1 MQVKSNHSINN
12 IFDVDNNIEDISYNN
27 QTYSN
32 GFGIDQLKTKNN
44 KKIYYIKKRIKNTN
58 SITNKNNLTQI
69 DPLNILSSSQ
79 FEQDSDT
86 IPQQFKIETMPLDFK
101 KLKSKEKKEID
112 KKKSLKAGSNQIYI
126 PKKNSNNFLSN
137 KLHKKLSGS
146 TIDEINISLKKLKIK
161 PFKPKNNFNMT
172 SLKRNDYGSNK
183 LVKDLNF
190 FNSTNNSNNNS
201 INNSNNTINPFIK
214 NYAFQENDTVQNM
227 KFFDNLD
234 IQNENSFSYISKSH
248 NNKIIFL
255 QKLIYQ
261 QKNNLK
267 LLREQ
272 NKNLL
277 DKVKKLQ
284 EKSKSALDKKTNIKK
299 DMKTKDKD
307 KDNKNKNDE
316 KYKNDLKLNSNNET
330 KGKLTGIQEI
340 KNDLMKNEENI
351 NEVKIIYCLYD
362 KNNLLSYDFTNNE
375 FKLKPIDNKDFQNSY
390 NKDINT
396 LLLHNNISN
405 KLYIITGT
413 NNDQL
418 FIYDLN
424 KGNFQKYSNLKNNHM
439 FGGLLN
445 LKKNVI
451 CLSGKYNK
459 KVEIY
464 NESNNKWDDK
474 SFEELPEERGHSYYL
489 LLNNQYIYGFYGYN
503 YVINEYLNNIIYYDL
518 DKNIWNTIMDNS
530 LDNNSKGIK
539 NHFCYQNI
547 NDKFINILGGDS
559 NYGIITIDLE
569 KKLIVKT
576 DENKDDKNNDM
587 FLVNNNHGYNIKNDC
602 LSLFDQ
608 NYNVHIINDLFNQY
622 EIIKY
627 RDKNLLKIDSI

>member
-12 IFDVDNNIEDISYNN
+12 IFDVDNNIEDITYNN

-32 GFGIDQLKTKNN
+32 GFGINQLKSRNN
-44 KKIYYIKKRIKNTN
+44 KKIYYIKKRIKHNN

-69 DPLNILSSSQ
+69 EPHNILSPSQ
-79 FEQDSDT
+79 IIDQDSDT
-86 IPQQFKIETMPLDFK
+86 IPQQFKIETMPLDFNK
-101 KLKSKEKKEID
+101 FKSKEKKEIE
-112 KKKSLKAGSNQIYI
+112 KRNSLQIGTNQIYI
-126 PKKNSNNFLSN
+126 RKKNSNNFLSN
-137 KLHKKLSGS
+137 KANKKLSGS

-161 PFKPKNNFNMT
+161 PFKPKNNINMI
-172 SLKRNDYGSNK
+172 SIKRNEYGSYK
-183 LVKDLNF
+183 LVKNLNF
-190 FNSTNNSNNNS
+190 FNNTDNSNNNS
-201 INNSNNTINPFIK
+201 INNSNNTINPYI
-214 NYAFQENDTVQNM
+214 NRYVFQGNDN

-234 IQNENSFSYISKSH
+234 IQNESRFSYISNSH
-248 NNKIIFL
+248 NSKIIFL

-267 LLREQ
+267 SLREQ

-284 EKSKSALDKKTNIKK
+284 ESKSSSDIKTNIKK

-307 KDNKNKNDE
+307 DKNKNDE
-316 KYKNDLKLNSNNET
+316 KNKNDLKLNSKNET
-330 KGKLTGIQEI
+330 KDKFISIQEI

-396 LLLHNNISN
+396 LLLYNNISN

-424 KGNFQKYSNLKNNHM
+424 KGIFQKYSNLKNNHM

-445 LKKNVI
+445 LKKNII
-451 CLSGKYNK
+451 CLSGKFNK

-464 NESNNKWDDK
+464 DESNDKWNDK
-474 SFEELPEERGHSYYL
+474 SFEELPEERAHSYYL

-503 YVINEYLNNIIYYDL
+503 YVINEYLNNIVFYDL

-530 LDNNSKGIK
+530 LDNNNKGIK

-559 NYGIITIDLE
+559 NYSIITIDLE
-569 KKLIVKT
+569 KKLIIKA
-576 DENKDDKNNDM
+576 DEDKDDKSNEI
-587 FLVNNNHGYNIKNDC
+587 FLVNNNCGYNIKND
-602 LSLFDQ
+602 SITLFDQ
-608 NYNVHIINDLFNQY
+608 NYNVHIINDSSNQY

-627 RDKNLLKIDSI
+627 IDKNLLNIDNI

>member
-12 IFDVDNNIEDISYNN
+12 IFDVDNNIEDITYNN

-32 GFGIDQLKTKNN
+32 GFGIDQLKSRNN
-44 KKIYYIKKRIKNTN
+44 KKIYYIKKKIKQNN

-69 DPLNILSSSQ
+69 EPHNILSPSQ
-79 FEQDSDT
+79 IEQDSDT
-86 IPQQFKIETMPLDFK
+86 IPQKFKIETMPLDFNK
-101 KLKSKEKKEID
+101 FKSKEKKEAD
-112 KKKSLKAGSNQIYI
+112 KRNSLQIGNNQIYI
-126 PKKNSNNFLSN
+126 RKKNSNNFLNN
-137 KLHKKLSGS
+137 KSSKKLSGPA
-146 TIDEINISLKKLKIK
+146 IDEINISLKKLKIK
-161 PFKPKNNFNMT
+161 PFKPKKNINMI
-172 SLKRNDYGSNK
+172 SFRRKENISYK
-183 LVKDLNF
+183 LVKNLNF
-190 FNSTNNSNNNS
+190 FSNTDYSNNNS
-201 INNSNNTINPFIK
+201 INNSNNTINPYIK
-214 NYAFQENDTVQNM
+214 RYVFKENDKFQNN
-227 KFFDNLD
+227 KLFDNLD
-234 IQNENSFSYISKSH
+234 IQNESRFSYISNSH

-267 LLREQ
+267 SLREQ

-284 EKSKSALDKKTNIKK
+284 EKSKSSLDINPKIKI
-299 DMKTKDKD
+299 DMKAKDKD
-307 KDNKNKNDE
+307 DKNKNDD
-316 KYKNDLKLNSNNET
+316 KNKSDLKLNSKNET
-330 KGKLTGIQEI
+330 KDKFITIQEI
-340 KNDLMKNEENI
+340 KSDLMKNEDNI

-362 KNNLLSYDFTNNE
+362 KNNLLSYDFINNE
-375 FKLKPIDNKDFQNSY
+375 FKLKPIENKDFQNSF

-396 LLLHNNISN
+396 LILHNNITN
-405 KLYIITGT
+405 KLYIIAGL

-445 LKKNVI
+445 LKKNII
-451 CLSGKYNK
+451 CLSGKFNK

-464 NESNNKWDDK
+464 NESNDKWDDK
-474 SFEELPEERGHSYYL
+474 SFEELPEERAHSYYL

-503 YVINEYLNNIIYYDL
+503 YVINEYLNNIVNYDL
-518 DKNIWNTIMDNS
+518 DKNIWNIIMDNS
-530 LDNNSKGIK
+530 LDNNCKGIK

-559 NYGIITIDLE
+559 NYSIITIDLE
-569 KKLIVKT
+569 KKLIVKK
-576 DENKDDKNNDM
+576 DENKEDISNDI
-587 FLVNNNHGYNIKNDC
+587 FLVNNNLGYNIKNDS
-602 LSLFDQ
+602 LTLFDQ
-608 NYNVHIINDLFNQY
+608 NYNVHIINDLSNQY

-627 RDKNLLKIDSI
+627 IDKNLLNIDNI

>member
-12 IFDVDNNIEDISYNN
+12 IFDVDNNIEDITYNN

-32 GFGIDQLKTKNN
+32 GFGINQLKSRNN
-44 KKIYYIKKRIKNTN
+44 KKIYYIKKRIKHNN

-69 DPLNILSSSQ
+69 EPHNILSPSQ
-79 FEQDSDT
+79 IIDQDSDT
-86 IPQQFKIETMPLDFK
+86 IPQQFKIETMPLDFNK
-101 KLKSKEKKEID
+101 FKSKEKKEIE
-112 KKKSLKAGSNQIYI
+112 KRNSLQIGNNQIYI
-126 PKKNSNNFLSN
+126 RKKNSNNFLSN
-137 KLHKKLSGS
+137 KANKKLSGS

-161 PFKPKNNFNMT
+161 PFKPKNNINMI
-172 SLKRNDYGSNK
+172 SIKRNEYGSYK
-183 LVKDLNF
+183 LVKNLNF
-190 FNSTNNSNNNS
+190 FNNTDNSNNNS
-201 INNSNNTINPFIK
+201 INNSNNTINPYI
-214 NYAFQENDTVQNM
+214 NRYVFQGNDN

-234 IQNENSFSYISKSH
+234 IQNESRFSYISNSH
-248 NNKIIFL
+248 NSKIIFL

-267 LLREQ
+267 SLREQ

-284 EKSKSALDKKTNIKK
+284 ESKSSSDIKTNIKK

-307 KDNKNKNDE
+307 DKNKNDE
-316 KYKNDLKLNSNNET
+316 KNKNDLKLNSKNET
-330 KGKLTGIQEI
+330 KDKFISIQEI

-351 NEVKIIYCLYD
+351 NEVKIIYSLYD
-362 KNNLLSYDFTNNE
+362 KNNLLTYDFTNNE

-396 LLLHNNISN
+396 LLLYNNISN

-413 NNDQL
+413 NNDQF

-424 KGNFQKYSNLKNNHM
+424 KGSFQKYSNLKNNHM

-445 LKKNVI
+445 LKKNII
-451 CLSGKYNK
+451 CLSGKFNK

-464 NESNNKWDDK
+464 DESNDKWNDK

-503 YVINEYLNNIIYYDL
+503 YVINEYLNNIVFYDL

-530 LDNNSKGIK
+530 LDNNNKGIK

-559 NYGIITIDLE
+559 NYIIITIDLE
-569 KKLIVKT
+569 KKLIIKT
-576 DENKDDKNNDM
+576 DEDKDDKNNEI
-587 FLVNNNHGYNIKNDC
+587 FLVNNNCGYNIKND
-602 LSLFDQ
+602 SITLFDQ
-608 NYNVHIINDLFNQY
+608 NYNVHIINDSSNQY

-627 RDKNLLKIDSI
+627 IDKNLLNIDNI

>member
-12 IFDVDNNIEDISYNN
+12 IFDVDNNIEDITYNN

-32 GFGIDQLKTKNN
+32 GFGINQLKSRNN
-44 KKIYYIKKRIKNTN
+44 KKIYYIKKRIKHNN

-69 DPLNILSSSQ
+69 EPHNILSPSQ
-79 FEQDSDT
+79 IIDQDSDT
-86 IPQQFKIETMPLDFK
+86 IPQQFKIETMPLDFNK
-101 KLKSKEKKEID
+101 FKSKEKKEIE
-112 KKKSLKAGSNQIYI
+112 KRNSLQIGTNQIYI
-126 PKKNSNNFLSN
+126 RKKNSNNFLSN
-137 KLHKKLSGS
+137 KANNKLSGS

-161 PFKPKNNFNMT
+161 PFKPKNNINMI
-172 SLKRNDYGSNK
+172 SIKRNEYGSYK
-183 LVKDLNF
+183 LVKNLNF
-190 FNSTNNSNNNS
+190 FNNTDNSNNNS
-201 INNSNNTINPFIK
+201 INNSNNTINPYI
-214 NYAFQENDTVQNM
+214 NRYVFQGNDN

-234 IQNENSFSYISKSH
+234 IQNESRFSYISNSH
-248 NNKIIFL
+248 NSKIIFL

-267 LLREQ
+267 SLREQ

-284 EKSKSALDKKTNIKK
+284 ESKSSSDIKTNIKK

-307 KDNKNKNDE
+307 DKNKNDE
-316 KYKNDLKLNSNNET
+316 KNKNDLKLNSKNET
-330 KGKLTGIQEI
+330 KDKFISIQEI

-351 NEVKIIYCLYD
+351 NEVKIIYSLYD
-362 KNNLLSYDFTNNE
+362 KNNLLTYDFTNNE

-396 LLLHNNISN
+396 LLLYNNISN

-413 NNDQL
+413 NNDQF

-424 KGNFQKYSNLKNNHM
+424 KGSFQKYSNLKNNHM

-445 LKKNVI
+445 LKKNII
-451 CLSGKYNK
+451 CLSGKFNK

-464 NESNNKWDDK
+464 DESNDKWNDK

-503 YVINEYLNNIIYYDL
+503 YVINEYLNNIVFYDL

-530 LDNNSKGIK
+530 LDNNNKGIK

-559 NYGIITIDLE
+559 NYIIITIDLE
-569 KKLIVKT
+569 KKLIIKT
-576 DENKDDKNNDM
+576 DEDKDDKNNEI
-587 FLVNNNHGYNIKNDC
+587 FLVNNNCGYNIKND
-602 LSLFDQ
+602 SITLFDQ
-608 NYNVHIINDLFNQY
+608 NYNVHIINDSSNQY

-627 RDKNLLKIDSI
+627 IDKNLLNIDNI

>member
-12 IFDVDNNIEDISYNN
+12 IFDVDNNIEDITYNN

-32 GFGIDQLKTKNN
+32 GFGINQLKSRNN
-44 KKIYYIKKRIKNTN
+44 NKIYYIKKRIKHNN

-69 DPLNILSSSQ
+69 EPHNILYPSQ
-79 FEQDSDT
+79 IIDQDSDT
-86 IPQQFKIETMPLDFK
+86 IPQQFKIETMPLDFNK
-101 KLKSKEKKEID
+101 FKSKEKKEIE
-112 KKKSLKAGSNQIYI
+112 KRNSLQIGTNQIYI
-126 PKKNSNNFLSN
+126 RKKNSNNFLSN
-137 KLHKKLSGS
+137 KANKKLSGS

-161 PFKPKNNFNMT
+161 PFKPKNNINMI
-172 SLKRNDYGSNK
+172 SIKRNEYGSYK
-183 LVKDLNF
+183 LVKNLNF
-190 FNSTNNSNNNS
+190 FNNTDNSNNNS
-201 INNSNNTINPFIK
+201 INNSNNTINPYI
-214 NYAFQENDTVQNM
+214 NRYVFQENDNF
-227 KFFDNLD
+227 KNYKYFDNLD
-234 IQNENSFSYISKSH
+234 IQNESRFSYISNSH
-248 NNKIIFL
+248 NSKIIFL

-267 LLREQ
+267 SLREQ

-284 EKSKSALDKKTNIKK
+284 ESKSSLDIKTNIKK

-307 KDNKNKNDE
+307 DKNKNDE
-316 KYKNDLKLNSNNET
+316 KNKNDLKLNSKNET
-330 KGKLTGIQEI
+330 KDKFISIQEI

-351 NEVKIIYCLYD
+351 NEVKIIYSLYY
-362 KNNLLSYDFTNNE
+362 KNNLLTYDFTNNE

-396 LLLHNNISN
+396 LLLYNNISN

-424 KGNFQKYSNLKNNHM
+424 KGSFQKYSNLKNNHM

-445 LKKNVI
+445 LKKNII
-451 CLSGKYNK
+451 CLSGKFNK

-464 NESNNKWDDK
+464 DESNDKWNDK

-503 YVINEYLNNIIYYDL
+503 YVINEYLNNIVFYDL

-530 LDNNSKGIK
+530 LDNNNKGIK

-559 NYGIITIDLE
+559 NYSIITIDLE
-569 KKLIVKT
+569 KKLIIKT
-576 DENKDDKNNDM
+576 DEDKDDKNNEI
-587 FLVNNNHGYNIKNDC
+587 FLVNNNCGYNIKND
-602 LSLFDQ
+602 SITLFDQ
-608 NYNVHIINDLFNQY
+608 NYNVHIINDSSNQY

-627 RDKNLLKIDSI
+627 IDKNLLNIDNI

>member
-12 IFDVDNNIEDISYNN
+12 IFDVDNNIEDITYNN

-32 GFGIDQLKTKNN
+32 GFGINQLKSRNN
-44 KKIYYIKKRIKNTN
+44 KKIYYIKKRIKHNN

-69 DPLNILSSSQ
+69 EPHNILSPSQ
-79 FEQDSDT
+79 IIDQDSDT
-86 IPQQFKIETMPLDFK
+86 IPQQFKIEKMPLDFNK
-101 KLKSKEKKEID
+101 FKSKEKKEIE
-112 KKKSLKAGSNQIYI
+112 KRNSLQIGTNQIYI
-126 PKKNSNNFLSN
+126 RKKNSNNFLSN
-137 KLHKKLSGS
+137 KANKKLSGS
-146 TIDEINISLKKLKIK
+146 TIDEINISLKRLKIK
-161 PFKPKNNFNMT
+161 PFKPKNNINMI
-172 SLKRNDYGSNK
+172 SIKRNEYGSYK
-183 LVKDLNF
+183 LVKNLNF
-190 FNSTNNSNNNS
+190 FNNTDNSNNNS
-201 INNSNNTINPFIK
+201 INNSNNTINPYI
-214 NYAFQENDTVQNM
+214 NRYVFQENDNF
-227 KFFDNLD
+227 KNYKYFDNLD
-234 IQNENSFSYISKSH
+234 IQNESRFSYISNSH
-248 NNKIIFL
+248 NSKIIFL

-267 LLREQ
+267 SLREQ

-284 EKSKSALDKKTNIKK
+284 ESKSSLDIKTNIKK
-299 DMKTKDKD
+299 DMKTMDKD
-307 KDNKNKNDE
+307 DKNKNDE
-316 KYKNDLKLNSNNET
+316 KNKNDLKLNSKNET
-330 KGKLTGIQEI
+330 KDKFISIQEI

-396 LLLHNNISN
+396 LLLYNNISN

-424 KGNFQKYSNLKNNHM
+424 KGIFQKYSNLKNNHM

-445 LKKNVI
+445 LKKNII
-451 CLSGKYNK
+451 CLSGKFNK

-464 NESNNKWDDK
+464 DESNDKWNDK
-474 SFEELPEERGHSYYL
+474 SFEELPEERAHSYYL

-503 YVINEYLNNIIYYDL
+503 YVINEYLNNIVFYDL

-530 LDNNSKGIK
+530 LDNNNKGIK

-559 NYGIITIDLE
+559 NYSIITIDLE
-569 KKLIVKT
+569 KKLIIKA
-576 DENKDDKNNDM
+576 DEDKDDKSNEI
-587 FLVNNNHGYNIKNDC
+587 FLVNNNCGYNIKND
-602 LSLFDQ
+602 SITLFDQ
-608 NYNVHIINDLFNQY
+608 NYNVHIINDSSNQY

-627 RDKNLLKIDSI
+627 IDKNLLNIDNI

>member
-1 MQVKSNHSINN
+1 MQVKANHSINN

-27 QTYSN
+27 QTYCN
-32 GFGIDQLKTKNN
+32 GFGLDKLKRRNN
-44 KKIYYIKKRIKNTN
+44 KKIYYIKKRINQNN

-69 DPLNILSSSQ
+69 EPHNILSPSQ
-79 FEQDSDT
+79 IEQDSDT
-86 IPQQFKIETMPLDFK
+86 IPQQFKIETMPLDFNK
-101 KLKSKEKKEID
+101 FKSKEKKVIE
-112 KKKSLKAGSNQIYI
+112 KRNSLKIGTNQIYI
-126 PKKNSNNFLSN
+126 RKKNSNNFLKAS
-137 KLHKKLSGS
+137 KKLSGS
-146 TIDEINISLKKLKIK
+146 AIDEINISLKKLKTK
-161 PFKPKNNFNMT
+161 PFKPINNINTIPFKKNE
-172 SLKRNDYGSNK
+172 YGNYK
-183 LVKDLNF
+183 LVKNLDF
-190 FNSTNNSNNNS
+190 FNNTDNSNNNS
-201 INNSNNTINPFIK
+201 INNSNNTINPYIK
-214 NYAFQENDTVQNM
+214 SYAFQENDNFQNN

-234 IQNENSFSYISKSH
+234 IQNESRFSYISKSH
-248 NNKIIFL
+248 NSKIIFL

-267 LLREQ
+267 SLREQ

-284 EKSKSALDKKTNIKK
+284 EKSQSSLDIKTITKK
-299 DMKTKDKD
+299 DMKARDKD
-307 KDNKNKNDE
+307 DKNKNNE
-316 KYKNDLKLNSNNET
+316 KNKSDLKLNSNNET
-330 KGKLTGIQEI
+330 KSKFISIQEI
-340 KNDLMKNEENI
+340 KKDLMKNEENI

-375 FKLKPIDNKDFQNSY
+375 FKLKPIDNIDFKNSY

-396 LLLHNNISN
+396 LLLHNNITN
-405 KLYIITGT
+405 KLYIISGK

-439 FGGLLN
+439 FGALLN
-445 LKKNVI
+445 LKKNII
-451 CLSGKYNK
+451 CLSGKFNK

-464 NESNNKWDDK
+464 NESNDKWDDK
-474 SFEELPEERGHSYYL
+474 FFEELPEERAHSYYL

-503 YVINEYLNNIIYYDL
+503 YVINEYLNNIVYYDL
-518 DKNIWNTIMDNS
+518 DKYIWNTIMDNS

-559 NYGIITIDLE
+559 NCGSITIDLE

-576 DENKDDKNNDM
+576 NENKEDKNYDI
-587 FLVNNNHGYNIKNDC
+587 FLVNNNCGYYIKNDS
-602 LSLFDQ
+602 LTLFDQ
-608 NYNVHIINDLFNQY
+608 NYNVHIINDLSNQY

-627 RDKNLLKIDSI
+627 IDKNLLNIDNI

>member
-1 MQVKSNHSINN
+1 
-12 IFDVDNNIEDISYNN
+12 
-27 QTYSN
+27 
-32 GFGIDQLKTKNN
+32 
-44 KKIYYIKKRIKNTN
+44 
-58 SITNKNNLTQI
+58 
-69 DPLNILSSSQ
+69 
-79 FEQDSDT
+79 
-86 IPQQFKIETMPLDFK
+86 
-101 KLKSKEKKEID
+101 
-112 KKKSLKAGSNQIYI
+112 
-126 PKKNSNNFLSN
+126 
-137 KLHKKLSGS
+137 
-146 TIDEINISLKKLKIK
+146 
-161 PFKPKNNFNMT
+161 
-172 SLKRNDYGSNK
+172 
-183 LVKDLNF
+183 
-190 FNSTNNSNNNS
+190 
-201 INNSNNTINPFIK
+201 
-214 NYAFQENDTVQNM
+214 
-227 KFFDNLD
+227 
-234 IQNENSFSYISKSH
+234 
-248 NNKIIFL
+248 
-255 QKLIYQ
+255 
-261 QKNNLK
+261 
-267 LLREQ
+267 
-272 NKNLL
+272 
-277 DKVKKLQ
+277 
-284 EKSKSALDKKTNIKK
+284 
-299 DMKTKDKD
+299 
-307 KDNKNKNDE
+307 
-316 KYKNDLKLNSNNET
+316 
-330 KGKLTGIQEI
+330 
-340 KNDLMKNEENI
+340 MKNEENI

-569 KKLIVKT
+569 KKLIVKA

>member
-12 IFDVDNNIEDISYNN
+12 IFDVDNNIEDITYNN

-32 GFGIDQLKTKNN
+32 GFDINQLKSRNN
-44 KKIYYIKKRIKNTN
+44 KKIYYIKKRIKHNN

-69 DPLNILSSSQ
+69 EPHNILSPSQ
-79 FEQDSDT
+79 IIDQDSDT
-86 IPQQFKIETMPLDFK
+86 IPQQFKIETMPLDFNK
-101 KLKSKEKKEID
+101 FKSKEKKEIE
-112 KKKSLKAGSNQIYI
+112 KRNSLKIGTNQIYI
-126 PKKNSNNFLSN
+126 RKKNVNNFLSN
-137 KLHKKLSGS
+137 KANKKLSSS

-161 PFKPKNNFNMT
+161 PFKPKNNINMI
-172 SLKRNDYGSNK
+172 SLKRNEYGSYK
-183 LVKDLNF
+183 LVKSLNF
-190 FNSTNNSNNNS
+190 FNNTDSSNNNS
-201 INNSNNTINPFIK
+201 INNSNNTINPYI
-214 NYAFQENDTVQNM
+214 NRNVFQETDNFKNN
-227 KFFDNLD
+227 KYFDNLD
-234 IQNENSFSYISKSH
+234 IQNESRFSYISNSH
-248 NNKIIFL
+248 NSKIIFL

-267 LLREQ
+267 SLREQ

-277 DKVKKLQ
+277 DKIKKLQ
-284 EKSKSALDKKTNIKK
+284 ESKSSLDIKTNIKK
-299 DMKTKDKD
+299 DMKPKDKD
-307 KDNKNKNDE
+307 DKNKNNEKNKNDM
-316 KYKNDLKLNSNNET
+316 KLNSKNET
-330 KGKLTGIQEI
+330 KDKFISIQEI

-396 LLLHNNISN
+396 LLLYNNISN

-413 NNDQL
+413 NNDHF

-424 KGNFQKYSNLKNNHM
+424 KGSFQKYSNLKNNHM

-445 LKKNVI
+445 LKKNII
-451 CLSGKYNK
+451 CLSGKFNK

-464 NESNNKWDDK
+464 DESNDKWNDK
-474 SFEELPEERGHSYYL
+474 SFEELPEERAHSYYL

-503 YVINEYLNNIIYYDL
+503 YVINEYLNNIVLYDL

-530 LDNNSKGIK
+530 LDNNNKGIK

-559 NYGIITIDLE
+559 NYSIITIDLE
-569 KKLIVKT
+569 KKLIIKV
-576 DENKDDKNNDM
+576 DEDKDDKNNEI
-587 FLVNNNHGYNIKNDC
+587 FLINNNYGYNFKND
-602 LSLFDQ
+602 SITLFDQ
-608 NYNVHIINDLFNQY
+608 NYNVHIINDSSNQY

-627 RDKNLLKIDSI
+627 IDKNLLNIDNI

>member
-112 KKKSLKAGSNQIYI
+112 KKNSLKAGSNQIYI

-307 KDNKNKNDE
+307 NKNKNDE
-316 KYKNDLKLNSNNET
+316 RYKNDLKINSNNET

-362 KNNLLSYDFTNNE
+362 KNNLLSYDFANNE
-375 FKLKPIDNKDFQNSY
+375 FKLKPLDNKDFQNSY
-390 NKDINT
+390 NRDINT

-424 KGNFQKYSNLKNNHM
+424 KGSFQKYSNLKNNHM

-445 LKKNVI
+445 LKKK
-451 CLSGKYNK
+451 C
-459 KVEIY
+459 
-464 NESNNKWDDK
+464 
-474 SFEELPEERGHSYYL
+474 
-489 LLNNQYIYGFYGYN
+489 
-503 YVINEYLNNIIYYDL
+503 
-518 DKNIWNTIMDNS
+518 
-530 LDNNSKGIK
+530 
-539 NHFCYQNI
+539 
-547 NDKFINILGGDS
+547 
-559 NYGIITIDLE
+559 
-569 KKLIVKT
+569 
-576 DENKDDKNNDM
+576 DM
-587 FLVNNNHGYNIKNDC
+587 FKW
-602 LSLFDQ
+602 
-608 NYNVHIINDLFNQY
+608 
-622 EIIKY
+622 EI
-627 RDKNLLKIDSI
+627 

>member
-12 IFDVDNNIEDISYNN
+12 IFDVDNNIEDITYNN

-32 GFGIDQLKTKNN
+32 GFGINQLKSRNN
-44 KKIYYIKKRIKNTN
+44 KKIYYIKKRIKHNN

-69 DPLNILSSSQ
+69 EPHNILSPSQ
-79 FEQDSDT
+79 IIDQDSDT
-86 IPQQFKIETMPLDFK
+86 IPQQFKIETMPLDFNK
-101 KLKSKEKKEID
+101 FKSKEKKEIE
-112 KKKSLKAGSNQIYI
+112 KRNSLQIGTNQIYI
-126 PKKNSNNFLSN
+126 HKKNSNNFLSN
-137 KLHKKLSGS
+137 KANKKLSGS

-161 PFKPKNNFNMT
+161 PFKPKNNINMI
-172 SLKRNDYGSNK
+172 SIKRNEYGSYK
-183 LVKDLNF
+183 LVKNLNF
-190 FNSTNNSNNNS
+190 FNNTDNSNNNS
-201 INNSNNTINPFIK
+201 INNSNNTINPYI
-214 NYAFQENDTVQNM
+214 NRYVFQGNDN

-234 IQNENSFSYISKSH
+234 IQNESRFSYISNSH
-248 NNKIIFL
+248 NSKIIFL

-267 LLREQ
+267 SLREQ

-284 EKSKSALDKKTNIKK
+284 ESKSSSDIKTNIKK

-307 KDNKNKNDE
+307 DKNKNDE
-316 KYKNDLKLNSNNET
+316 KNKNDLKLNSKNET
-330 KGKLTGIQEI
+330 KDKFISIQEI

-396 LLLHNNISN
+396 LLLYNNISN

-424 KGNFQKYSNLKNNHM
+424 KGIFQKYSNLKNNHM

-445 LKKNVI
+445 LKKNII
-451 CLSGKYNK
+451 CLSGKFNK

-464 NESNNKWDDK
+464 DESNDKWNDK
-474 SFEELPEERGHSYYL
+474 SFEELPEERAHSYYL

-503 YVINEYLNNIIYYDL
+503 YVINEYLNNIVFYDL

-530 LDNNSKGIK
+530 LDNNNKGIK

-559 NYGIITIDLE
+559 NYSIITIDLE
-569 KKLIVKT
+569 KKLIIKA
-576 DENKDDKNNDM
+576 DEDKDDKSNEI
-587 FLVNNNHGYNIKNDC
+587 FLVNNNCGYNIKND
-602 LSLFDQ
+602 SITLFDQ
-608 NYNVHIINDLFNQY
+608 NYNVHIINDSSNQY

-627 RDKNLLKIDSI
+627 IDKNLLNIDNI